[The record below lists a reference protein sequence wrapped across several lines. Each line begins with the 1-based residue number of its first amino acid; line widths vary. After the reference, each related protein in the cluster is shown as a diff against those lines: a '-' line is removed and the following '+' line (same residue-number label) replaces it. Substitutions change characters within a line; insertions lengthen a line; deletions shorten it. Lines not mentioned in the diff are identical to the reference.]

1 MKNEAPLRKNSQ
13 LEFIS
18 SRPDKPPRKR
28 LFVGL
33 VTGTSI
39 LLCLFMLVGWIIP
52 AVGFGNIHPSI
63 PWITGFLLVC
73 CIALIA
79 WAALG
84 LVLQIIRDRPFWGG
98 TRVRGVIIRFFLPV
112 MELLA
117 RLFGFSTDE
126 VRRSFIK
133 VNNELTEKLHP
144 VFSPER
150 VLILLP
156 HCLQRADCRIRL
168 SYSVDACERCGN
180 CPIAG
185 LLALRDK
192 YGVNLAI
199 ATGGTIARRIV
210 VETRPGM
217 IIAVACE
224 QDLTSGIQDTHPLP
238 VHGILN
244 DRPEGPC
251 RNTLVRLDLLE
262 MALQRFVRTKTP
274 DAGSGQTE
282 ALPEISNCSTIE
294 NKP

>member
-1 MKNEAPLRKNSQ
+1 MHHDSPRKSTQ
-13 LEFIS
+13 LEFMS
-18 SRPDKPPRKR
+18 SRPSIRPRKR

-52 AVGFGNIHPSI
+52 AVGFGNIHPYI
-63 PWITGFLLVC
+63 PWVTGFLLIC
-73 CIALIA
+73 CIVLIA
-79 WAALG
+79 WASLG
-84 LVLQIIRDRPFWGG
+84 LVLQITWDRPFWGG
-98 TRVRGVIIRFFLPV
+98 TKVRGIIIKFFLPI

-117 RLFGFSTDE
+117 RPFGFSTDE

-144 VFSPER
+144 TFNPDR

-168 SYSVDACERCGN
+168 NYSVDACERCDR

-185 LLALRDK
+185 LLSLRDK
-192 YGVNLAI
+192 HGVNLAI

-210 VETRPGM
+210 VETRPEL

-224 QDLTSGIQDTHPLP
+224 RDLTSGIRDTHPLP

-251 RNTLVRLDLLE
+251 LNTFVRLDLIE
-262 MALQRFVRTKTP
+262 QALCRFAR
-274 DAGSGQTE
+274 
-282 ALPEISNCSTIE
+282 C
-294 NKP
+294 

>member
-1 MKNEAPLRKNSQ
+1 MHHDSPGKNTQ
-13 LEFIS
+13 LEFMS
-18 SRPDKPPRKR
+18 SRPPTRPRKR

-52 AVGFGNIHPSI
+52 AVGFGNIHPYI
-63 PWITGFLLVC
+63 PWVTGFLLVC
-73 CIALIA
+73 CIILIA
-79 WAALG
+79 WASLG
-84 LVLQIIRDRPFWGG
+84 LVLQITWDRPFWGG
-98 TRVRGVIIRFFLPV
+98 TKVRGVIIKFFLPI

-117 RLFGFSTDE
+117 RPFGFSTNE

-144 VFSPER
+144 TFSPDR
-150 VLILLP
+150 ILILLP

-168 SYSVDACERCGN
+168 SYSVDACERCGR

-210 VETRPGM
+210 VETRPGL

-224 QDLTSGIQDTHPLP
+224 RDLTSGIRDTHPLP

-251 RNTLVRLDLLE
+251 LNTLVHLDLIE
-262 MALQRFVRTKTP
+262 QALQRFAQVVSFTAQEQQP
-274 DAGSGQTE
+274 GAEQ
-282 ALPEISNCSTIE
+282 P
-294 NKP
+294 

>member
-1 MKNEAPLRKNSQ
+1 MKDNTPPDKTPP
-13 LEFIS
+13 LEFMS
-18 SRPDKPPRKR
+18 TRPEKRPRKR
-28 LFVGL
+28 LFIGL

-52 AVGFGNIHPSI
+52 AVGFGNIHPYI
-63 PWITGFLLVC
+63 PWVTGFLLVC
-73 CIALIA
+73 CIATIA
-79 WAALG
+79 WASLG
-84 LVLQIIRDRPFWGG
+84 LVLQITWDRPFWGG
-98 TRVRGVIIRFFLPV
+98 TTVRGIIIKFFLPI

-117 RLFGFSTDE
+117 RPFGFSTNE

-133 VNNELTEKLHP
+133 VNNELTERLHP
-144 VFSPER
+144 AFNPQR
-150 VLILLP
+150 ILILLP

-168 SYSVDACERCGN
+168 SYSVDACERCGR

-192 YGVNLAI
+192 YGVHLAI

-210 VETRPGM
+210 VETRPKL

-224 QDLTSGIQDTHPLP
+224 RDLTSGIQDTHPLP

-251 RNTLVRLDLLE
+251 RNTVVRLGLIE
-262 MALQRFVRTKTP
+262 QALQRFVLQAPQNSETDGTKTNTT
-274 DAGSGQTE
+274 GE
-282 ALPEISNCSTIE
+282 KEHE
-294 NKP
+294 R